1 MQPNLMINDAEWD
14 KLISDVAYYFEDLNL
29 KRGFQYYKQNRVK
42 ALRMI
47 SPRRVMAVVE
57 GREDYAVSLELD
69 NLTESHCDCPVQE
82 PCKHMAA
89 VLMSVAE
96 SQERSVNMLANA
108 KAIIDRKKTEALEA
122 SAVTG
127 VSGSRREQAKK
138 LAGLIPAATVG
149 QWREYMALLTAPLA
163 QAVRNPQYSD
173 RALSAIMEAKAD
185 LAPAA
190 ELLFQLNARLFILES
205 LIQPISTT
213 YNAGPLS
220 SSSYSLGYYTAIAV
234 SELKG
239 SVANLMKSGLP
250 LVSEQ
255 EEWPRVKETLD
266 YIRLEMLTESR
277 DRLREQPYFSFC
289 YDRLWT
295 SWIAPN
301 TSGSKLYLEELDAL
315 RERASGLGAAVNR
328 SALQLAESRMYFYLS
343 DDKAAWERLAAASE
357 RPGLH
362 PDELM
367 GFLAQLA
374 EAGHWSRLAAWLEV
388 TGPLLNSRL
397 YNLQGYAGYWED
409 AVRHLPETEPQMW
422 STLSGMLPL
431 SQDIYE
437 EKLLASG
444 KWQEW
449 MDYQLASGKEPSDF
463 RVSDLQPVEKN
474 APELLL
480 PFYHQ
485 AVERFVLEK
494 NRHSYKAAVKLL
506 KRLAKLYKK
515 LKREARWEEFL
526 DAFTARHSR
535 LRALQEE
542 LRKGK
547 LIP

>member
-14 KLISDVAYYFEDLNL
+14 KLISDVAFYFEDLTL
-29 KRGFQYYKQNRVK
+29 KRGFQYYKQKRVK
-42 ALRMI
+42 SLRMI
-47 SPRRVMAVVE
+47 SSRRVMAVVE

-69 NLTESHCDCPVQE
+69 RLTESHCDCPVQG

-89 VLMSVAE
+89 VLMNVAE

-108 KAIIDRKKTEALEA
+108 KAVIDRKKTEILEA
-122 SAVTG
+122 SAAAG
-127 VSGSRREQAKK
+127 VSGSRREQAQK
-138 LAGLIPAATVG
+138 LAGLIPGATVA

-163 QAVRNPQYSD
+163 QSVRNPQYSG
-173 RALSAIMEAKAD
+173 RALAAIMEAQAE

-190 ELLFQLNARLFILES
+190 ALLFQLNAHLFILES
-205 LIQPISTT
+205 LIQPLPPHQ
-213 YNAGPLS
+213 AGMLS

-234 SELKG
+234 SELKEA
-239 SVANLMKSGLP
+239 VTRLMKSDLP
-250 LVSEQ
+250 LASEP

-266 YIRLEMLTESR
+266 YVRLEMLTESR

-289 YDRLWT
+289 YDRLWNR
-295 SWIAPN
+295 WIAPN
-301 TSGSKLYLEELDAL
+301 TSGSELYLEELDAL
-315 RERASGLGAAVNR
+315 RERASGLGAAANR
-328 SALQLAESRMYFYLS
+328 SALLLAESRMYFYLS
-343 DDKAAWERLAAASE
+343 DDKAARERLAAAAE

-367 GFLAQLA
+367 GFLPPLA
-374 EAGHWSRLAAWLEV
+374 EAGHWSRLAAWLEA

-397 YNLQGYAGYWED
+397 YNLQGYAAYWED

-422 STLSGMLPL
+422 NTLSGMLPL

-437 EKLLASG
+437 EKLLAAG
-444 KWQEW
+444 KWREW
-449 MDYQLASGKEPSDF
+449 MDYQLAAGKEPSDF
-463 RVSDLQPVEKN
+463 RVSDLQPLEKN

-485 AVERFVLEK
+485 AAERFVLEK

-515 LKREARWEEFL
+515 MKCEARWEEFL

>member
-14 KLISDVAYYFEDLNL
+14 KLISDVAFYFEDLTL
-29 KRGFQYYKQNRVK
+29 KRGFQYYKQKRVK
-42 ALRMI
+42 SLRMI
-47 SPRRVMAVVE
+47 SSRRIMAVVE

-69 NLTESHCDCPVQE
+69 HLTESHCDCPVQG

-89 VLMSVAE
+89 VLMNVAE

-108 KAIIDRKKTEALEA
+108 KAVIDRKKTEVLEA
-122 SAVTG
+122 SAAAG
-127 VSGSRREQAKK
+127 VSGSRREQAQK
-138 LAGLIPAATVG
+138 LAGLIPGATVA

-163 QAVRNPQYSD
+163 QSVRNPQYSG
-173 RALSAIMEAKAD
+173 RALSAIMEVQAD

-190 ELLFQLNARLFILES
+190 ALLFQLNAHLFILES
-205 LIQPISTT
+205 LIQPLPP
-213 YNAGPLS
+213 NHAGTLS
-220 SSSYSLGYYTAIAV
+220 SSSYSLGYYTSIAV
-234 SELKG
+234 SELKEA
-239 SVANLMKSGLP
+239 VTRLMKSGLP
-250 LVSEQ
+250 LASEP
-255 EEWPRVKETLD
+255 EEWPRVRETLD
-266 YIRLEMLTESR
+266 YVQLEMLTESR

-289 YDRLWT
+289 YDRLWNH
-295 SWIAPN
+295 WIAPN
-301 TSGSKLYLEELDAL
+301 TSGSELYLEELDAL
-315 RERASGLGAAVNR
+315 RERASGLGAAANR
-328 SALQLAESRMYFYLS
+328 SALLLAESRMYFYLN

-367 GFLAQLA
+367 GFLPPLA
-374 EAGHWSRLAAWLEV
+374 EAGHWSRLAAWLEA

-397 YNLQGYAGYWED
+397 YNLQGYAAYWED
-409 AVRHLPETEPQMW
+409 AVRHLPEAEPQMW
-422 STLSGMLPL
+422 NTLSGMLPL

-437 EKLLASG
+437 EKLLAAG
-444 KWQEW
+444 KWREW
-449 MDYQLASGKEPSDF
+449 MDYQLAAGKEPSDF

-485 AVERFVLEK
+485 AAERFVLEK

-515 LKREARWEEFL
+515 MKREARWEEFL

>member
-1 MQPNLMINDAEWD
+1 MQPKLMINDAEWD
-14 KLISDVAYYFEDLNL
+14 KLISDVAYYFEDLTL

-42 ALRMI
+42 SLRMI
-47 SPRRVMAVVE
+47 SSRRVMALVE

-69 NLTESHCDCPVQE
+69 SLTESHCDCPVQG

-89 VLMSVAE
+89 VLMNVAE

-108 KAIIDRKKTEALEA
+108 KAVIDRKKAEDLEA
-122 SAVTG
+122 STVAG
-127 VSGSRREQAKK
+127 VSGGRREQAKK
-138 LAGLIPAATVG
+138 LAGLIPGATVEE
-149 QWREYMALLTAPLA
+149 WRDYMALLTAPLGP
-163 QAVRNPQYSD
+163 AVRNPQYAD
-173 RALSAIMEAKAD
+173 RALAAIAQTKAD
-185 LAPAA
+185 LSPAA
-190 ELLFQLNARLFILES
+190 ELLFQLNAHLFILES
-205 LIQPISTT
+205 LIQPNSTPST
-213 YNAGPLS
+213 GTAFN
-220 SSSYSLGYYTAIAV
+220 SSYSLGYYTAIAV
-234 SELKG
+234 SELQE
-239 SVANLMKSGLP
+239 AIMRLMKQSLP
-250 LVSEQ
+250 LASEPGQ
-255 EEWPRVKETLD
+255 WPRLKDTLAHVQ
-266 YIRLEMLTESR
+266 LEMLTESR

-289 YDRLWT
+289 YDRLWQ

-301 TSGSKLYLEELDAL
+301 TSDSALYLEELDSL

-328 SALQLAESRMYFYLS
+328 SALNLAESRMYFYLN

-362 PDELM
+362 PDELL
-367 GFLAQLA
+367 GCLAPLA
-374 EAGHWSRLAAWLEV
+374 EAGHWERLAAWLGA

-397 YNLQGYAGYWED
+397 YNLQAYAGYWEE
-409 AVRHLPETEPQMW
+409 AVRRLPEAEPQMW
-422 STLSGMLPL
+422 STLSAMLPL
-431 SQDIYE
+431 SGDIYE
-437 EKLLASG
+437 DKLLAHG

-449 MDYQLASGKEPSDF
+449 MDYQMSSGKEPSDF

-485 AVERFVLEK
+485 AAERFVLEK

-515 LKREARWEEFL
+515 MKREERWTEFL

>member
-14 KLISDVAYYFEDLNL
+14 KLISDVAYYFEDLTL

-42 ALRMI
+42 SLRMI
-47 SPRRVMAVVE
+47 SSRRIMAVVE

-69 NLTESHCDCPVQE
+69 HLTESHCDCPVQG

-89 VLMSVAE
+89 VLMNVAE

-108 KAIIDRKKTEALEA
+108 KAVIDRKKIEALEA
-122 SAVTG
+122 SAAAS
-127 VSGSRREQAKK
+127 VSGSRQEQAKK
-138 LAGLIPAATVG
+138 LAGLIPGATVA

-163 QAVRNPQYSD
+163 QSVRNPQYSG
-173 RALSAIMEAKAD
+173 RALSAIMEAQAE

-190 ELLFQLNARLFILES
+190 ALLFQLNAHLFILES
-205 LIQPISTT
+205 LIQPISP
-213 YNAGPLS
+213 YHAGTPS

-234 SELKG
+234 SELKEA
-239 SVANLMKSGLP
+239 VTRLMKSGLP
-250 LVSEQ
+250 LASEP
-255 EEWPRVKETLD
+255 EEWPRVRETLD
-266 YIRLEMLTESR
+266 YVQLEMLTESR

-289 YDRLWT
+289 YDRLW
-295 SWIAPN
+295 SRWIAPN
-301 TSGSKLYLEELDAL
+301 TSGSELYLEELDAL
-315 RERASGLGAAVNR
+315 RERASALGAAVNR
-328 SALQLAESRMYFYLS
+328 SALLLAESRMYFYLN

-367 GFLAQLA
+367 GFLPPLA
-374 EAGHWSRLAAWLEV
+374 EAGHWSRLAAWLEA

-397 YNLQGYAGYWED
+397 YNLQGYAAYWED

-422 STLSGMLPL
+422 NTLSGMLPL

-444 KWQEW
+444 KWREW

-485 AVERFVLEK
+485 AAERFVLEK

-515 LKREARWEEFL
+515 MKREARWEEFL
-526 DAFTARHSR
+526 EAFTAKHSR